1 MSYAEYLS
9 VHSTKKK
16 PFFYGAAPSM
26 RVVVDINHP
35 ADVHF
40 FKHFIREMEKRGHVI
55 LITASSKEISFR
67 LLDSYGFTYEKLG
80 SYGKSLAEKMIN
92 IPLLDI
98 RMLWVAQK
106 FNPDIFVGFGSI
118 RAAHVAKVLGK
129 PCINF
134 EDTDH
139 ATWEHRLYVPFADV
153 VLTPLCFRKDFGE
166 KQVKIDTYKE
176 LFYLHPDYFRPDASV
191 LAEAGIAPHERFV
204 IIRFVAWDAQH
215 DRGQTGLHNREGIV
229 EQLEK
234 FGKVFITSE
243 VPLPDTLK
251 KYQIPVPLEKLHDLL
266 YYATLYFGEGST
278 TAAEAAMLGTPAIYV
293 STLAGSLG
301 YTGDLEQNYGLL
313 YNFRDQ
319 EPALKKAEE
328 LLKNP
333 HIKEEWNSK
342 REVFLKDK
350 LNATRFLVWFV
361 ETYPQSYRS
370 MKEKTAKS

>member
-1 MSYAEYLS
+1 
-9 VHSTKKK
+9 
-16 PFFYGAAPSM
+16 M

-40 FKHFIREMEKRGHVI
+40 FKNFIREMEKAGAYI
-55 LITASSKEISFR
+55 LITASRKEISYR
-67 LLDSYGFTYEKLG
+67 LLDNYGFQYEKLG

-98 RMLWVAQK
+98 RMFLVVKK
-106 FNPDIFVGFGSI
+106 FSPDIFVGFGSI

-153 VLTPLCFRKDFGE
+153 VITPLCFRKDFGK

-176 LFYLHPDYFRPDASV
+176 LFYLHPDYFRPDTSV
-191 LAEAGIAPHERFV
+191 LADAGIKPDERFIV
-204 IIRFVAWDAQH
+204 LRFVAWDAQH
-215 DRGQTGLHNREGIV
+215 DLGQNGLQNREEIV

-234 FGKVFITSE
+234 YGKVFITSE
-243 VPLPDTLK
+243 VALPESLK
-251 KYQIPVPLEKLHDLL
+251 KYQITIPLEKLHDLL
-266 YYATLYFGEGST
+266 YFATLYFGEGST
-278 TAAEAAMLGTPAIYV
+278 TAAEAAMMGTPAIYV
-293 STLAGSLG
+293 SSLAGSLG
-301 YTGDLEQNYGLL
+301 YVSDLEQKYGLL

-319 EPALKKAEE
+319 EPALAKAVE

-333 HIKEEWNSK
+333 QVKEEWMQK
-342 REVFLKDK
+342 RDAFLKDK
-350 LNATRFLVWFV
+350 LNATRFLIWFV
-361 ETYPQSYRS
+361 ETYPQSFLT
-370 MKEKTAKS
+370 MKKKSTRLQDAHRIKLLDGSQWKNPIC

>member
-1 MSYAEYLS
+1 
-9 VHSTKKK
+9 
-16 PFFYGAAPSM
+16 M

-40 FKHFIREMEKRGHVI
+40 FKNFIREMEQRGHTI
-55 LITASSKEISFR
+55 LITASRKEISYR
-67 LLDSYGFTYEKLG
+67 LLDSCGFTYEKLG

-98 RMLWVAQK
+98 RMLSVAGK

-139 ATWEHRLYVPFADV
+139 AAWEHRLYVPFADV
-153 VLTPLCFRKDFGE
+153 VLTPQCFRKDFGK

-176 LFYLHPDYFRPDASV
+176 LFYLHPDYFRPDPSV
-191 LAEAGIAPHERFV
+191 LDAAGIAPGERFF

-215 DRGQTGLHNREGIV
+215 DRGQTGLQNREEIV
-229 EQLEK
+229 EQLTQ

-243 VPLPDTLK
+243 VPLPETLK

-266 YYATLYFGEGST
+266 YFATLYFGEGST

-293 STLAGSLG
+293 SSLAGSLG
-301 YTGDLEQNYGLL
+301 YTGELEQKYGLL
-313 YNFRDQ
+313 CNFRDQ
-319 EPALKKAEE
+319 EPALQKAVE

-333 HIKEEWNSK
+333 HLKEEWNTK
-342 REVFLKDK
+342 RDNFLKDK

-361 ETYPQSYRS
+361 ENYPGSYHT
-370 MKEKTAKS
+370 MKEKSAGS